1 MIGKRLISYRYIVLR
16 ASTAAGTL
24 ATGLLQ
30 TFVFARVL
38 TPERFSLFILFAAL
52 GYSLY
57 LADVGIVKV
66 LFVNLRGRFLQKKPL
81 GAIAGQATMVFALYV
96 ALAAF
101 ASVVCFLI
109 LAGRFHYSTVD
120 GAELTLFFAF
130 NAINLPWVALR
141 YFSIAIDEYVYFE
154 MLEALR
160 RAINTVALLAL
171 LLGLPALVFLL
182 AINAGWLTVISAAIV
197 KLRQRHAFIGD
208 FRRNFVC
215 FVVFLRSNRKQ
226 LFSSGVYALSE
237 TYIYNFPYFLA
248 PWAFGLGA
256 PTIILDTA
264 FKVCRSANQFYS
276 AACDSLVPRQTSALA
291 ERDGPAMVRATWLA
305 AALCSIPAAAVCGVL
320 IFAAGKIFAVL
331 LGPAAVMPP
340 ATTPIIIM
348 LLVGNLAQM
357 VSHSVLVHTGFFKE
371 VARVSFALVAVLT
384 AIAAFAIWNHFG
396 IVQFLNA
403 YAAAYTCGALATV
416 ALMIR
421 GPIRLAHE
429 AAGAPAVAS
438 R

>member
-1 MIGKRLISYRYIVLR
+1 MIGKRLISFRYMALR

-30 TFVFARVL
+30 TFVLARVL
-38 TPERFSLFILFAAL
+38 TPERFSLFIFFAAL

-66 LFVNLRGRFLQKKPL
+66 LFVNLRGRFLEKKPL
-81 GAIAGQATMVFALYV
+81 GALAGQATMVFVLYV
-96 ALAAF
+96 VLAAI
-101 ASVVCFLI
+101 ASVICFFI
-109 LAGRFHYSTVD
+109 LAGRFHYSMTD
-120 GAELTLFFAF
+120 GAELTLFFVF
-130 NAINLPWVALR
+130 NAVNLPWVALR

-154 MLEALR
+154 MLEASR
-160 RAINTVALLAL
+160 RAINTIALLAL
-171 LLGLPALVFLL
+171 LFGLPIFVFLL
-182 AINAGWLTVISAAIV
+182 AINTGWIAVIAAAIV
-197 KLRQRHAFIGD
+197 KLRQRAAFVGD
-208 FRRNFVC
+208 FRRNAVC
-215 FVVFLRSNRKQ
+215 FVDFLRGNRSK

-256 PTIILDTA
+256 PTIILDTT
-264 FKVCRSANQFYS
+264 FKVYRVANQFYS

-320 IFAAGKIFAVL
+320 IFAAGRIFAVL
-331 LGPAAVMPP
+331 LGPAAVMPA
-340 ATTPIIIM
+340 ATTPVIIM

-357 VSHSVLVHTGFFKE
+357 VSHSVLVHTGFFKD
-371 VARVSFALVAVLT
+371 VARISFALVAVIT
-384 AIAAFAIWNHFG
+384 AIAAFAVWDHFG
-396 IVQFLNA
+396 VVQFLNA

-429 AAGAPAVAS
+429 VPGAPAIAS

>member
-1 MIGKRLISYRYIVLR
+1 MTGKHLVSYRYVVLR
-16 ASTAAGTL
+16 AATAAGTL
-24 ATGLLQ
+24 GTGLLQ

-38 TPERFSLFILFAAL
+38 TPERFSLFIFFAAL

-66 LFVNLRGRFLQKKPL
+66 LFVNLRRRFLGNKPL

-96 ALAAF
+96 ALAAL
-101 ASVVCFLI
+101 ASVICFLI
-109 LAGRFHYSTVD
+109 LASRVGYSGVD
-120 GAELTLFFAF
+120 SAELTLFFVF

-160 RAINTVALLAL
+160 RGITTFALLAL
-171 LLGLPALVFLL
+171 LLGLPALVFLFV
-182 AINAGWLTVISAAIV
+182 INAGWLVVITGAIAR
-197 KLRQRHAFIGD
+197 LRQRHVFAGD
-208 FRRNFVC
+208 LRRNFVC
-215 FVVFLRSNRKQ
+215 FIAFLRSNRGQ
-226 LFSSGVYALSE
+226 LFNSGVYALSE
-237 TYIYNFPYFLA
+237 TYIYNFPYFLV
-248 PWAFGLGA
+248 PWAYGLGA
-256 PTIILDTA
+256 PTIILDTT
-264 FKVCRSANQFYS
+264 FKVYRVANQFYS

-305 AALCSIPAAAVCGVL
+305 AGLCCLPAVAVCGVL

-340 ATTPIIIM
+340 ATTPIIVM
-348 LLVGNLAQM
+348 LLLGNLAQM
-357 VSHSVLVHTGFFKE
+357 VSHSVLVHTGFFKD
-371 VARVSFALVAVLT
+371 VARISFGLVAALSGV
-384 AIAAFAIWNHFG
+384 AAVAVWAHFD
-396 IVQFLNA
+396 IVQFLNG
-403 YAAAYTCGALATV
+403 YAAVYTCGALATV

-429 AAGAPAVAS
+429 VPGAPAIAP